1 MRNVYAHYGNCFRNC
16 FRLDVEMHVL
26 TGISL
31 LAAALPAVVFA
42 ATPLYISTPSGVTT
56 GVPTDLIYTAPN
68 MTQVFASLVA

>member
-1 MRNVYAHYGNCFRNC
+1 
-16 FRLDVEMHVL
+16 MHVL